1 MFATA
6 LQFVTIQVIK
16 SCWFIDLVAQKKML
30 LSQSYVKYYKI
41 IIATF
46 PLYSCSL
53 VCSLFNSLEV
63 EV

>member
-16 SCWFIDLVAQKKML
+16 SCWFIDLVAQKKMV

-46 PLYSCSL
+46 PL
-53 VCSLFNSLEV
+53 
-63 EV
+63 